1 MNVSGL
7 MSVSSASQPP
17 WPNRHVSQSQ
27 LPAV

>member
-7 MSVSSASQPP
+7 MSVISASQPP
-17 WPNRHVSQSQ
+17 WLSCHISQSQ